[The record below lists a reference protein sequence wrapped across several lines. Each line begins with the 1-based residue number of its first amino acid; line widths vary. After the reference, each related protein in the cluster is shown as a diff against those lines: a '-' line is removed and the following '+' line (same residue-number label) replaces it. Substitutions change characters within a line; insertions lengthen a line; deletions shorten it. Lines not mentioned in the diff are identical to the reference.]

1 MDARWDALVALEN
14 QATAIRTQLDLR
26 EQDADASAAEIDAL
40 RDAEERTN
48 AQIAAAAEAIE
59 AARRAAPP
67 MAGFVRAAPAPDDDA
82 SDGEGDDDDDG
93 GGAPRAAG
101 GGDVAA
107 MYRDLVGAPP
117 EKPPIPTVS
126 RDVVCGVC
134 GVTYDRAQQARHE
147 SSVAHTLSLK
157 FRPRTRR
164 VALPDGNV
172 GAQLLDRMG
181 WRDDGE
187 RPGLGAAGREGR
199 VQPLP
204 VALKRDTTG
213 LGAKAYE
220 KRVSHFRARDKA
232 ATAHP
237 RAARPRPAPAPAK
250 TQGVKRKDAR
260 RAEAATKRRDA
271 NLRRDL
277 GDRDIPEGYEAL
289 FR

>member
-237 RAARPRPAPAPAK
+237 TARPRPPPAPAK
-250 TQGVKRKDAR
+250 TQGVKRKEAR

>member
-117 EKPPIPTVS
+117 EPIPTVS
-126 RDVVCGVC
+126 RGVVCGVC
-134 GVTYDRAQQARHE
+134 GVTYDRAQKARHE

-220 KRVSHFRARDKA
+220 KRVSHFRARDEA

-237 RAARPRPAPAPAK
+237 RAARPRPPPAPAK
-250 TQGVKRKDAR
+250 TQGAKRKDAR

>member
-126 RDVVCGVC
+126 RDVFCGVC

-220 KRVSHFRARDKA
+220 KRVSHFRARDEA

-237 RAARPRPAPAPAK
+237 RAARPRPPPAPAK
-250 TQGVKRKDAR
+250 KKGAKSKAAR

>member
-237 RAARPRPAPAPAK
+237 TDRPRPPPPPAK